1 MLDWTERYR
10 PNTLDKII
18 GNDKAVIELRKWAAD
33 WNKGKPKHKAVILSG
48 KAGIGKTSCAIAL
61 AKDFGW
67 TIIELNTSD
76 ARNAKKIKSVATT
89 GAVNETFSDD
99 GEFISSNKGGRKLI
113 ILDEADN
120 LYERIKNSS
129 NSNNDLSDRGG
140 KKAIVDTVKIT
151 NQPMILIVND
161 YYGLI
166 KGSGESL
173 KKYCKLIKFYNPY
186 SNLIFN
192 LLKKICLKEGINVD
206 LNVLKNIS
214 DRCKGDVRSA
224 INDLQSICMN
234 KKQIDSTALSVLGY
248 RDREKDIFSSLREIF
263 KTKNVKEIRE
273 NLMNLDLDPKLLM
286 LWINENLPKEYID
299 KNDLANG
306 YDMLSKADMFF
317 GRTFK
322 NQNYK
327 LWSYACDLMNG
338 GVATAK
344 SHNYPNNRYNFPT
357 YLRRR
362 KSNKNKS
369 DLRKTIVKKISKNC
383 HNSGYKTKDQFFNYF
398 IHMFRNNTYF
408 AINMKDKFD
417 FTEPEIKYL
426 LGKSHMYKLK
436 EIQNFSKDEK
446 IKPIEENIEQK
457 KDKKENKEIQQNL
470 FDF

>member
-99 GEFISSNKGGRKLI
+99 GSFISSNKGGRKLI

-129 NSNNDLSDRGG
+129 SSDNDLSDRGG

-299 KNDLANG
+299 KKDLANG

-362 KSNKNKS
+362 KGNKNKS